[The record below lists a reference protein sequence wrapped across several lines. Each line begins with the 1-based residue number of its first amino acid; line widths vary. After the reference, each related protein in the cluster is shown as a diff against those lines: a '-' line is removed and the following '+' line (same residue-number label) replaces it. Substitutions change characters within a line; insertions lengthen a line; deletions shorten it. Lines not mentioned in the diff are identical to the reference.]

1 MTKQEYRKAAQ
12 EKERQVFERID
23 EMAGNFRENPESIAE
38 FLEFGSRF
46 YHYSPRNTM
55 LIQKQNPGATY
66 VDSYAGWKEKNAHVL
81 KGSKALQ
88 ILVPVNVMYLETE
101 QGWLPL
107 SSAAEEMKNLYRDG
121 KINSR
126 SKLRYKIGNVFD
138 ISQTDFPKEE
148 YPELFYMGYSS
159 ELHEDICRGLAD
171 FSKQSLGCEV
181 VIKDLSSIALRGR
194 YMHTHPP
201 VIELNDRL
209 ESTQKLSTL
218 SHELGHA
225 LIHAQDN
232 GKSTSQKEF
241 EADAFSIML
250 CAEFGIELTES
261 RKKHLADHYGVFQD
275 FVMRRHIGRELG
287 QALDEEL
294 FRSFSNVFEVYRENI
309 DNIQKCVGVYV
320 PREKLQTGINPDMKG
335 QQLDVGCEMM
345 PEEQLENEIKI

>member
-12 EKERQVFERID
+12 EKERQAFERID
-23 EMAGNFRENPESIAE
+23 EMAGTFRVNPESIAE

-55 LIQKQNPGATY
+55 LMQKQNPGATY

-88 ILVPVNVMYLETE
+88 ILVPVNVTYLETE

-107 SSAAEEMKNLYRDG
+107 SRASEGTKKLYRNG

-126 SKLRYKIGNVFD
+126 SKLCYKIGNVFD

-148 YPELFYMGYSS
+148 YPKLFHMGYPSS
-159 ELHEDICRGLAD
+159 LHEDICKGLVD
-171 FSKQSLGCEV
+171 FLMRSLGCEV
-181 VIKDLSSIALRGR
+181 VQKDLSSIALRGR
-194 YMHTHPP
+194 YMHTKPP
-201 VIELNDRL
+201 VIELNDKL
-209 ESTQKLSTL
+209 ESTEKLSTL

-225 LIHAQDN
+225 LIHAEDN
-232 GKSTSQKEF
+232 GESISQKEF
-241 EADAFSIML
+241 EADAFSIIL

-261 RKKHLADHYGVFQD
+261 RKKHLANHYGAFQD

-309 DNIQKCVGVYV
+309 DNIQEYVEVYV
-320 PREKLQTGINPDMKG
+320 PREKLLAGINPDMKE

-345 PEEQLENEIKI
+345 AEEQLENEIKI